1 MEEPRMGT
9 WQLPREVASSI
20 CRMSGLLDG
29 RNAWRLCPLFVG
41 ALFARGRRTVASW
54 LRAGGLSNDYE
65 AFYYF
70 LSSVG
75 RKAQTVAA
83 CLLNVVRERVAPNG
97 RLLLALADTV
107 TKRSPRHLNRTGIHP
122 TPTPA
127 PPPHTSPH

>member
-1 MEEPRMGT
+1 MGEPRMGT
-9 WQLPREVASSI
+9 WHFSNEMASWI
-20 CRMSGLLDG
+20 DRMASMLDS

-83 CLLNVVRERVAPNG
+83 CLLDVVRDRVAPEG
-97 RLLLALADTV
+97 RVLLAVDDTV
-107 TKRSPRHLNRTGIHP
+107 TKRYG
-122 TPTPA
+122 
-127 PPPHTSPH
+127 